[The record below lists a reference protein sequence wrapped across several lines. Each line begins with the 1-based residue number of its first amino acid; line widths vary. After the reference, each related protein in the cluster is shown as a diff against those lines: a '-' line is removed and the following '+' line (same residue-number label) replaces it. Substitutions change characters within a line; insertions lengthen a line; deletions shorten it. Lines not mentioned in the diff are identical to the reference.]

1 MNFLTSEEQV
11 LQKLYEA
18 VLNFDSMAAEKVAKE
33 AVALNMDP
41 IKAIEEGLAK
51 GLREIG
57 DKFER
62 GEAYLPHLIMGAD
75 AMEAAIKVLEGHM
88 TQGGLEATSRGT
100 VVIGTVE
107 GDIHDLGLRIVS
119 SMLRANGFKVYDL
132 GFNTKSLDFIEKAKE
147 VNADI
152 IAVSSLM
159 TTTMPFMK
167 DLIESLEASGLRSKF
182 LVIVGGGPV
191 TEQWAKEIGADGYGR
206 DAAEAVRATRELMK
220 QKRRVAP

>member
-1 MNFLTSEEQV
+1 LTEEEQV

-18 VLNFDSMAAEKVAKE
+18 VLNFDSTAAENAAKE
-33 AVALNMDP
+33 AMALNMDP

-62 GEAYLPHLIMGAD
+62 GELYLPHLIMGAD
-75 AMEAAIKVLEGHM
+75 AMEAAIKILEGHM
-88 TQGGLEATSRGT
+88 TQAGLDATSRGT

-182 LVIVGGGPV
+182 LVVVGGGPV

-206 DAAEAVRATRELMK
+206 DAAEAVRAAKELMK
-220 QKRRVAP
+220 RKRGSAP

>member
-1 MNFLTSEEQV
+1 LTGEEQV

-18 VLNFDSMAAEKVAKE
+18 VLNFDSTAAENAAKE
-33 AVALNMDP
+33 AMALNMDP

-62 GEAYLPHLIMGAD
+62 GELYLPHLIMGAD

-88 TQGGLEATSRGT
+88 TQAGLDATSRGT

-152 IAVSSLM
+152 LAVSSLM

-182 LVIVGGGPV
+182 LVVVGGGPV

-206 DAAEAVRATRELMK
+206 DAAEAVRAARELMK
-220 QKRRVAP
+220 RKRGSAP